1 VVRSVV
7 YNEVPEPDLL
17 KWAKTKPHPRAST
30 LSQVLHVRL
39 QIEGERVFCAQAL
52 DGPADKQ
59 RAAVKSAMGW
69 RFKSD
74 RGDFNGNVI
83 GTLIRLREND
93 HIFVEALSVEAETV
107 HLRIFGYPTTPK
119 ASTGVAPTKCAKNE

>member
-1 VVRSVV
+1 MNGSCICFAAAVVLVCSAIRAQDDGGHYSTCPDLQHAVVRSVV
-7 YNEVPEPDLL
+7 YNEVPEPDLP
-17 KWAKTKPHPRAST
+17 KWAKAKPHPRAST
-30 LSQVLHVRL
+30 LSQVLHVRV

-83 GTLIRLREND
+83 GTLTFR
-93 HIFVEALSVEAETV
+93 F
-107 HLRIFGYPTTPK
+107 
-119 ASTGVAPTKCAKNE
+119 